1 MGPLDGNFHPR
12 KDATRVLATQTRQA
26 ISEFETEALP
36 HVQDLFRTAIRLLP
50 DHAEASDA
58 VQETYLVAWR
68 MFDRYERGTNCRAW
82 LFRVLLNVIRHQRRQ
97 RAKWLIG
104 TNEESRE
111 FEWVAHQPVHD
122 NLTDEAILAA
132 LDHLPAQFR
141 AVLLLVDVEERSY
154 KEASEILDVPLG
166 TVMSRVSR
174 ARALLRGQLAHV
186 ARTYG
191 LVTADT

>member
-1 MGPLDGNFHPR
+1 
-12 KDATRVLATQTRQA
+12 VLAIQTRQA
-26 ISEFETEALP
+26 ISEFEAEALP
-36 HVQDLFRTAIRLLP
+36 HVQELFRTAIRLLP
-50 DHAEASDA
+50 DHAEATDA
-58 VQETYLVAWR
+58 VQETCLVAWR

-82 LFRVLLNVIRHQRRQ
+82 LFRVLLNVIRHQRRK

-104 TNEESRE
+104 TNEEPRE

-132 LDHLPAQFR
+132 LDRLSVQFR
-141 AVLLLVDVEERSY
+141 AVLVLVDVEERSY

-174 ARALLRGQLAHV
+174 ARALLRGQLANV

-191 LVTADT
+191 LLTVET